1 MAAIRRTRTNV
12 FKKRFFVRFLYYF
25 VILIPEFKYI
35 FEYKKKIVYL
45 KKLFDNVCLFFAK
58 VDEDLSAQWQRLK
71 DGFLLTKQAVR
82 CYNYKKLK
90 H

>member
-1 MAAIRRTRTNV
+1 MAAIRRTWTNV
-12 FKKRFFVRFLYYF
+12 FKKRFFVRFLYYLT
-25 VILIPEFKYI
+25 ILIPDFNYI
-35 FEYKKKIVYL
+35 FGYKKKIVYL

-58 VDEDLSAQWQRLK
+58 VDKDLSAQWQRRN
-71 DGFLLTKQAVR
+71 DWFLLTKQAVR